1 MPPTRAPVV
10 PIFRAERSNGSRPS
24 EDRIFTTG
32 NAVIVLDGASQPDP
46 STHDGGWLADQLGTD
61 LANRLR
67 REPDADLHRALADSI
82 RQVAERHHLE
92 AGRSPSTTVAIVRWN
107 ASTVDVLVLCDSPV
121 IVTDPYGHL
130 HQVRDDRLAAV
141 TAALDRPN
149 RFNTEA
155 PDAWR
160 SLVAGQR
167 RERNRP
173 GGYWVAE
180 ADPEAARHAVTASWP
195 ADEVAVVLAMTDGV
209 SIGVDR
215 YGIPPDWAT
224 AVELASDDPA
234 RLVGAIH
241 DAETADPLGERW
253 PRSKRHDDKAL
264 AVLRFDLVT

>member
-1 MPPTRAPVV
+1 MSPTRAPVV
-10 PIFRAERSNGSRPS
+10 PILTAERSNGSRPS
-24 EDRIFTTG
+24 EDRIFTTR

-46 STHDGGWLADQLGTD
+46 SVRDGGWLANQLGAD
-61 LANRLR
+61 LANRLDQ
-67 REPDADLHRALADSI
+67 EPDADLVHALANSI
-82 RQVAERHHLE
+82 RQIAESHHLE
-92 AGRSPSTTVAIVRWN
+92 PGHSPSTTVAIVRWN

-121 IVTDPYGHL
+121 IVTDRHGHL
-130 HQVRDDRLAAV
+130 HQVRDDRLATV
-141 TAALDRPN
+141 TAALNRPD
-149 RFNTEA
+149 RFNAET

-180 ADPEAARHAVTASWP
+180 ADPDAAHHAVTASWP
-195 ADEVAVVLAMTDGV
+195 AEQVAVILAMTDGV

-224 AVELASDDPA
+224 AVELASDDPH
-234 RLVGAIH
+234 RLVDAIH
-241 DAETADPLGERW
+241 NAEADDPHGERW

-264 AVLRFDLVT
+264 AVLRFDLAT